1 MTHFI
6 SRAGLYLALML
17 PLLGRSET
25 TIVSFTNLPEQI
37 RRKNPELAAARLRI
51 DEAAGKL
58 RQAGRYTNPQFDTS
72 VEPNTRGREGRV
84 ELGLSQKFPLTR
96 RLALEK
102 QVSAAELEA
111 VKAEVDNAARLITS
125 ETAGE
130 MVSLLALREKRVIL
144 QKQAGL
150 ADELSGFLK
159 STAEKG
165 EGSSLDASAAALD
178 AAKIRQEIRQLD
190 VEETTLLIGLRGKL
204 GMAPNEAI
212 SINGKLSDT
221 SALQQVSRDKRP
233 DLRVAEWEIKAAA
246 KAHQLAVAKQYDDIE
261 VGVFSSAER
270 RMDAPDGYQNETT
283 LGLRVQIPLPF
294 WDKNEGNIDAAKAQ
308 LERKRKELSALG
320 NQVDL
325 EADAARQS
333 MQLWSGIERDLREN
347 LLPQVQT
354 HAEQTEAA
362 FRKGQAELT
371 EVFRARERLLG
382 LSLQQNDALR
392 EFHRARVSFEFS
404 R

>member
-17 PLLGRSET
+17 PFVGRSET

-58 RQAGRYTNPQFDTS
+58 RQAGRYTNPQFSTS
-72 VEPNTRGREGRV
+72 VAPNTRGREGSI

-111 VKAEVDNAARLITS
+111 VRAEVENAARLLTS
-125 ETAGE
+125 ETAEE

-150 ADELSGFLK
+150 ADELSDFLK

-178 AAKIRQEIRQLD
+178 AAKIRQEMRQLD
-190 VEETTLLIGLRGKL
+190 VEETALLIGLRGKL
-204 GMAPNEAI
+204 GMSPAEAI
-212 SINGKLSDT
+212 SINSKLSDT
-221 SALQQVSRDKRP
+221 SALHQVSRDKRP

-246 KAHQLAVAKQYDDIE
+246 QAHQLAVAKRYDDIE

-308 LERKRKELSALG
+308 LERKQKELSALG

-333 MQLWSGIERDLREN
+333 MLQWAGIERDLREN

-371 EVFRARERLLG
+371 EVFRARERLLE